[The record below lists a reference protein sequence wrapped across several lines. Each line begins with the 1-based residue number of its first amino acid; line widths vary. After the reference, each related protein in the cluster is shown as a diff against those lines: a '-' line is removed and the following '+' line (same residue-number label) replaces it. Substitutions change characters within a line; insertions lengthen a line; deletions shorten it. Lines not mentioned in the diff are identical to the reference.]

1 MATEIIN
8 ERLLNPSYEIIEG
21 EKFMSPSANINHNRI
36 VANLVMTIGVYAHT
50 HRLGYVFTD
59 NLDVHFPD
67 ISNVFNPDFIFISL
81 ANGKIVTD
89 NKNKTIYGV
98 PDMVA
103 EIFSRSTMRRD
114 IGIKKDVYEKNG
126 VKEYWMIDPWRES
139 VTVYLL
145 QDGKYFL
152 DDIYQNYSAEELE
165 ELTDTERAEIKS
177 EVPVAVLDGFKVKIK
192 NIFGWFL
199 E

>member
-1 MATEIIN
+1 
-8 ERLLNPSYEIIEG
+8 
-21 EKFMSPSANINHNRI
+21 
-36 VANLVMTIGVYAHT
+36 
-50 HRLGYVFTD
+50 
-59 NLDVHFPD
+59 
-67 ISNVFNPDFIFISL
+67 
-81 ANGKIVTD
+81 
-89 NKNKTIYGV
+89 
-98 PDMVA
+98 MVA